1 MNENDRDI
9 ELAMLERDLELLR
22 KEIELTINSI
32 NRWQQE
38 QDDKI
43 SGNVRILDDLT
54 NRLNILINKVDVI
67 EARQFEYV
75 RKVEKVNDETK
86 EFKNYLIE
94 SQRNNK
100 AIWIPVVFSLISTII
115 GVILPLL
122 MK

>member
-9 ELAMLERDLELLR
+9 KLAMLERDLELLR

-43 SGNVRILDDLT
+43 SGNIRILDDLT

-67 EARQFEYV
+67 EARQFEYAK
-75 RKVEKVNDETK
+75 KVEKVNDETK

-100 AIWIPVVFSLISTII
+100 AIWIPVVFSLISTLI

>member
-1 MNENDRDI
+1 MNENDKDI
-9 ELAMLERDLELLR
+9 ELAMLKRDLELLR

>member
-54 NRLNILINKVDVI
+54 NRINILINKVDVI
-67 EARQFEYV
+67 EARQFEYAK
-75 RKVEKVNDETK
+75 KVEKVNDETK